1 MKEPGLSPSSPLPL
15 PSPPTPSGCL
25 SPSRQALGQL
35 WARALGLSPRMRPRR
50 SGGCQPSSCPGTPN
64 FRECRLFSSGC
75 DTTSRP
81 SPYSD
86 SPICGPTSDLP
97 SPWAG
102 GQMVQGARQGSS
114 GGAEQREGRLFP
126 QDPSSIP
133 AGTRASL
140 TSSAQ
145 PEPDSVQTRNKYLLA
160 E

>member
-1 MKEPGLSPSSPLPL
+1 
-15 PSPPTPSGCL
+15 
-25 SPSRQALGQL
+25 
-35 WARALGLSPRMRPRR
+35 
-50 SGGCQPSSCPGTPN
+50 
-64 FRECRLFSSGC
+64 
-75 DTTSRP
+75 
-81 SPYSD
+81 
-86 SPICGPTSDLP
+86 
-97 SPWAG
+97 
-102 GQMVQGARQGSS
+102 MVQGARQGSS